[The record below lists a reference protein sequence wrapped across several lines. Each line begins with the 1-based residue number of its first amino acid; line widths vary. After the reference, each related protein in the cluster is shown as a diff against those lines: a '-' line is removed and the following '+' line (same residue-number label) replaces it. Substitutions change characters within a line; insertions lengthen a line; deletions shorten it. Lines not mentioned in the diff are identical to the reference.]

1 MSTNNEHNDINDP
14 VVQDVLNEFRD
25 ELLISKN
32 NKDMSLNTPPLIIQD
47 MSGGNQSNP
56 SYPQHPHSQHSQH
69 SQHQQHSQHSQPPYP
84 QHPQHP
90 PHYPPSHS
98 QQPPYPQSHSQQPPY
113 PSQQQQPPYSPYA
126 QMNKND
132 YMLYMDIELIKK
144 NLIIVIIV
152 FLIYF
157 SGIINNIYD
166 RIPEYL
172 QENILPLDV
181 YIKTVLLFII
191 LYIISY
197 AGYV

>member
-32 NKDMSLNTPPLIIQD
+32 NKDMSLNNPPLTIQD
-47 MSGGNQSNP
+47 MPGGNQSNSSHPSYPHSQPQQP
-56 SYPQHPHSQHSQH
+56 SYPQ
-69 SQHQQHSQHSQPPYP
+69 QPPY
-84 QHPQHP
+84 H
-90 PHYPPSHS
+90 
-98 QQPPYPQSHSQQPPY
+98 QQPPY
-113 PSQQQQPPYSPYA
+113 PSSHPQQPPYPPSHQQHTPYSPYT

-172 QENILPLDV
+172 QENILSLDV

-191 LYIISY
+191 LYVISY

>member
-32 NKDMSLNTPPLIIQD
+32 NKDMGLNTPPLIIQD

-56 SYPQHPHSQHSQH
+56 SYPPPPSPHSQHSQP
-69 SQHQQHSQHSQPPYP
+69 SY
-84 QHPQHP
+84 PQHP
-90 PHYPPSHS
+90 PHYPQSHS

-172 QENILPLDV
+172 QENILSLDV

-191 LYIISY
+191 LYVISY

>member
-32 NKDMSLNTPPLIIQD
+32 NKDMINTPPLTIQD
-47 MSGGNQSNP
+47 IPNPSHQPHPSHQP
-56 SYPQHPHSQHSQH
+56 SYPPHLQQPPHSQYSSPHSP
-69 SQHQQHSQHSQPPYP
+69 HSQPPYSP
-84 QHPQHP
+84 PHSQHP
-90 PHYPPSHS
+90 PHPPHLPH
-98 QQPPYPQSHSQQPPY
+98 QY
-113 PSQQQQPPYSPYA
+113 PSPNSQHSPQQPPYSSYS

-157 SGIINNIYD
+157 SGIINNLYD

-172 QENILPLDV
+172 QENIMPLDV
-181 YIKTVLLFII
+181 YIKTGLLFII
-191 LYIISY
+191 LYVISY

>member
-32 NKDMSLNTPPLIIQD
+32 NKDMSLNTQPLIIQD
-47 MSGGNQSNP
+47 MTNGNQSNSSHPSQPQHP
-56 SYPQHPHSQHSQH
+56 SYPSHPSQSPHSSHPSQSPYPSH
-69 SQHQQHSQHSQPPYP
+69 PSQPPYP
-84 QHPQHP
+84 SH
-90 PHYPPSHS
+90 PSH
-98 QQPPYPQSHSQQPPY
+98 
-113 PSQQQQPPYSPYA
+113 PSQQSPYSQHPYPPHSHQQTSYSPYT

-172 QENILPLDV
+172 QENILSFDV
-181 YIKTVLLFII
+181 YIKTLLLFII
-191 LYIISY
+191 LYVISY

>member
-32 NKDMSLNTPPLIIQD
+32 NKDMGLNTPPLIIQD

-56 SYPQHPHSQHSQH
+56 SYPPPHSPHSQPS
-69 SQHQQHSQHSQPPYP
+69 YP

-90 PHYPPSHS
+90 QHLQHPPHYPQSHS

-113 PSQQQQPPYSPYA
+113 SSQQQQPPYSPYA

-172 QENILPLDV
+172 QENILSLDV

-191 LYIISY
+191 LYVISY

>member
-47 MSGGNQSNP
+47 MSNGNQSNP

-98 QQPPYPQSHSQQPPY
+98 QQPPYPPSHSQQPPY
-113 PSQQQQPPYSPYA
+113 LSQQQQTAYSPYA

-172 QENILPLDV
+172 QENILPLDA